1 MVCREIE
8 KYESKNKGGIKME
21 NKPFESILNYLKD
34 ENVISKKEFDY
45 LNNDEV
51 AAKNTILYY
60 YNNVDDPNVNMLV
73 ELNWDYFLELEEE

>member
-1 MVCREIE
+1 
-8 KYESKNKGGIKME
+8 ME

-34 ENVISKKEFDY
+34 QNVIDKKEFDY
-45 LNNDEV
+45 LNNDEA

-60 YNNVDDPNVNMLV
+60 YDNVDDPNVNMLV

>member
-1 MVCREIE
+1 M
-8 KYESKNKGGIKME
+8 ES
-21 NKPFESILNYLKD
+21 KPFESILNYLKD

-45 LNNDEV
+45 LNNDEA
-51 AAKNTILYY
+51 AAKNSILYY

>member
-1 MVCREIE
+1 M
-8 KYESKNKGGIKME
+8 K

-45 LNNDEV
+45 LNNDEA
-51 AAKNTILYY
+51 AAKNSILYY

-73 ELNWDYFLELEEE
+73 EMNWDYFLELEEE

>member
-1 MVCREIE
+1 
-8 KYESKNKGGIKME
+8 ME

-45 LNNDEV
+45 LNNDET
-51 AAKNTILYY
+51 AAKNSILYY

-73 ELNWDYFLELEEE
+73 EMNWDYFLDLEEEQEHGNYLQFR

>member
-1 MVCREIE
+1 M
-8 KYESKNKGGIKME
+8 K

-45 LNNDEV
+45 LNNDEA
-51 AAKNTILYY
+51 AAKNSILYY

>member
-1 MVCREIE
+1 
-8 KYESKNKGGIKME
+8 ME
-21 NKPFESILNYLKD
+21 NKPFKSILNYLKD

-45 LNNDEV
+45 LNNDEA
-51 AAKNTILYY
+51 AAKNSILYY